1 MIQADEAEQ
10 YEDHQYPNAISA
22 ATSIQTHVSKQV
34 YFNPVQQM
42 SNIMEYKTQS
52 SVFNNCQVTFHM
64 AGSSAGTVPYSD
76 KRTDTEKFV
85 ESQTGLLPSTSVKI
99 GSLKLVFMLIILFFV
114 ETLIVC
120 EHN

>member
-1 MIQADEAEQ
+1 
-10 YEDHQYPNAISA
+10 
-22 ATSIQTHVSKQV
+22 
-34 YFNPVQQM
+34 
-42 SNIMEYKTQS
+42 MEYKTQS